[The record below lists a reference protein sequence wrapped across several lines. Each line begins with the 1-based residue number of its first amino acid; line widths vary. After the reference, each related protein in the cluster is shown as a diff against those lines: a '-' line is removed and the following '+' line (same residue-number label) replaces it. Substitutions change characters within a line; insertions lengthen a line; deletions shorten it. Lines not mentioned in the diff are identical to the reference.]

1 MSLAR
6 ILPAFVVLASALTL
20 AALEPPIAPAKAILP
35 QSFAGWTILLI
46 KDAPRGPSPE
56 ESAVLREYGMAQRE
70 TAMYVKGSS
79 EMFVRAWH
87 FGDATG
93 AFGTFTFYRHPG
105 MHALPIGHDGAGDP
119 EHYLFWTGTTVVD
132 VTFPRPFSDEKAAIT
147 ALASQ
152 IPQAGG
158 AAGIP
163 PSLPHYL
170 PPAQLDPSN
179 VRYAIGPAAY
189 AAMGGKLPASA
200 IDFSQDTEA
209 ITAQYGPAGAQ
220 ETLTLLLYPTP
231 QIAGAHLKVLDAL
244 AQSSGMSTKRTGPL
258 VAIVSGSFA
267 PQKAQQLLES
277 VHFSD
282 YVTINHPEGYV
293 PEGAKL
299 YRLLVGITVLTV
311 VLICSA
317 LLLGLFLGGGRALVR
332 VMRGKPASSLAED
345 EFISLHLER

>member
-1 MSLAR
+1 MSFAR
-6 ILPAFVVLASALTL
+6 ILSAWFVLISALNV

-35 QSFAGWTILLI
+35 QSFAGWTMVPSKGSI
-46 KDAPRGPSPE
+46 DAGKGAPAE
-56 ESAVLREYGMAQRE
+56 VMHEYGLMQSAAADYISGDKR
-70 TAMYVKGSS
+70 MRVH
-79 EMFVRAWH
+79 AWH

-93 AFGTFTFYRHPG
+93 AFGTFTYYRHPG
-105 MHALPIGHDGAGDP
+105 MHAVPIGHDGAGDA

-132 VTFPRPFSDEKAAIT
+132 AIFPRPFADEKAVIV

-158 AAGIP
+158 AAGVP

-170 PPAQLDPSN
+170 PSAQLDPSS

-189 AAMGGKLPASA
+189 AAMGGNLPANA

-209 ITAQYGPAGAQ
+209 VIAQYGSAGAQ

-231 QIAGAHLKVLDAL
+231 QIAGAHLKTLDAL
-244 AQSSGMSTKRTGPL
+244 AESPGMLTKRTGPL
-258 VAIVSGSFA
+258 VAIVSGTFT
-267 PQKAQQLLES
+267 QRKAQQLLEA

-311 VLICSA
+311 ILICSA
-317 LLLGLFLGGGRALVR
+317 VLLGLFLGGGRALVR
-332 VMRGKPASSLAED
+332 VMRGKPASSITED
-345 EFISLHLER
+345 EFISLHLEG